1 MTLLEDRPSHV
12 SERPEPSE
20 VRVTATAPWRLAARL
35 ARREVRRR
43 PWRTLL
49 VVVLV
54 AVPVAALVLADVA
67 YRTDRLPSDAR
78 FGTASTQVSLG
89 GQPLSF
95 GDETLEEALPAG
107 TPYAWW
113 YETNLPLRSAAAPE
127 HMVFTAAITIDPTD
141 PMTAGIVDVVS
152 GRNTIGPDEVT
163 LTASTAEQFGV
174 DVGDR
179 LELVRPAQ
187 AFTVVG
193 IVDVA
198 DRSDAM
204 IAPGFDVSALRPSAR
219 QITVLAGRDGD
230 DSLEALDLASPFQ
243 SGGWQIERRADEGR
257 ADPMALFFGWLA
269 GAIAMGILG
278 IIVASAFA
286 VSGRRQ
292 LVTIGQ
298 LSATGA
304 DASVLRRFLA
314 LQGTWSGVAGTILG
328 MAGGAALVAALDDQ
342 IRNEGRLSIDPADI
356 AIIAVTAITVAS
368 VAALVPTRSLA
379 QTSVLTA
386 LGGRRP
392 VPPVRA
398 RQVRVGTALIAG
410 GLLALVLSVGAA
422 DAAGADGGSV
432 NAAALLAAAAGIALL
447 AGVCC
452 LAPVAVSVI
461 GRLGRNTRGALR
473 LAIRDLDRH
482 RARSGALIAAVIVVG
497 AGAVAGGS
505 LVERNDRD
513 QYSWCCTTG
522 PDVINIQAYTFDGVE
537 APPPVD
543 EVAPDIRDRVEA
555 IAGPVRWVAPQTVT
569 FDDERRVVAATI
581 ADPVGL
587 RIGGLDD
594 AEIERALAADVTQV
608 IYGDDG
614 PMAAEERS
622 IIAAG
627 LGVPV
632 DQLDVATILR
642 PAGPGFA
649 TFVSAAA
656 VERANLITYSDSSL
670 YGLAD
675 HDITRDEYTQLSQLG
690 GSSDAFYFV
699 DVSPDE
705 MQISVMAPSPVRDWT
720 KIARWSVIGAALLLV
735 SLVVALG
742 LALWAAEGR
751 EEHDTLVTLGAKPS
765 TIATMAGW
773 KALLLAGAGGILAV
787 PLGYGTLLLCLRA
800 AGEQTVFPWE
810 TAIGVAVVIPAV
822 IAVASFCCSSLAQRA
837 RLVRAVLANVD

>member
-219 QITVLAGRDGD
+219 QIMVLAGRDGD

-298 LSATGA
+298 L
-304 DASVLRRFLA
+304 
-314 LQGTWSGVAGTILG
+314 
-328 MAGGAALVAALDDQ
+328 
-342 IRNEGRLSIDPADI
+342 
-356 AIIAVTAITVAS
+356 
-368 VAALVPTRSLA
+368 
-379 QTSVLTA
+379 
-386 LGGRRP
+386 
-392 VPPVRA
+392 
-398 RQVRVGTALIAG
+398 
-410 GLLALVLSVGAA
+410 
-422 DAAGADGGSV
+422 
-432 NAAALLAAAAGIALL
+432 
-447 AGVCC
+447 
-452 LAPVAVSVI
+452 
-461 GRLGRNTRGALR
+461 
-473 LAIRDLDRH
+473 
-482 RARSGALIAAVIVVG
+482 
-497 AGAVAGGS
+497 
-505 LVERNDRD
+505 
-513 QYSWCCTTG
+513 
-522 PDVINIQAYTFDGVE
+522 
-537 APPPVD
+537 
-543 EVAPDIRDRVEA
+543 
-555 IAGPVRWVAPQTVT
+555 
-569 FDDERRVVAATI
+569 
-581 ADPVGL
+581 
-587 RIGGLDD
+587 
-594 AEIERALAADVTQV
+594 
-608 IYGDDG
+608 
-614 PMAAEERS
+614 
-622 IIAAG
+622 
-627 LGVPV
+627 
-632 DQLDVATILR
+632 
-642 PAGPGFA
+642 
-649 TFVSAAA
+649 
-656 VERANLITYSDSSL
+656 
-670 YGLAD
+670 
-675 HDITRDEYTQLSQLG
+675 
-690 GSSDAFYFV
+690 
-699 DVSPDE
+699 
-705 MQISVMAPSPVRDWT
+705 
-720 KIARWSVIGAALLLV
+720 
-735 SLVVALG
+735 
-742 LALWAAEGR
+742 
-751 EEHDTLVTLGAKPS
+751 
-765 TIATMAGW
+765 
-773 KALLLAGAGGILAV
+773 
-787 PLGYGTLLLCLRA
+787 
-800 AGEQTVFPWE
+800 
-810 TAIGVAVVIPAV
+810 
-822 IAVASFCCSSLAQRA
+822 
-837 RLVRAVLANVD
+837 